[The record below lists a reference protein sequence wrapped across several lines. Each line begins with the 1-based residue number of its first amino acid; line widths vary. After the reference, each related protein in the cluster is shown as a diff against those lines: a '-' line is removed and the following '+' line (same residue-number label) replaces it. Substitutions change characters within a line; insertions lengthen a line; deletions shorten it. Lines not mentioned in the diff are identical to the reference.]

1 MVDLSSFACALP
13 VNWFQK
19 VLIWCL
25 VLLGVLVAVALAFMV
40 ALRQAR
46 DRDETA
52 SDYSFSDTE
61 EPQLPRRNSRADYDS
76 RLSEN
81 TEEPQLPRRNSRA
94 DYDSRLSEI
103 SDKIFGRQRPPEL
116 EARFGGYGYIV
127 MLVVYPF
134 LSPAAV
140 SVFNCHSVNGVAYL
154 EADYSLHCY
163 DTAWKLYALLSGF
176 VIVIYVFGL
185 PCLTLYAVI
194 QGWPSVAFISAGY
207 RTDGGS
213 ITAGWEVGFVSPSAS
228 RCFLD

>member
-52 SDYSFSDTE
+52 SDYSFSD
-61 EPQLPRRNSRADYDS
+61 
-76 RLSEN
+76 